1 MIESETKP
9 LHRALARILRPLARL
24 LLRNGVPFGEFS
36 ELVKQA
42 YVEAAFE
49 DFRDSRRKP
58 TDSKAAV
65 LTGLTRKEIKRLRE
79 LTRDESVQTISRR
92 HINRASRVVSGWVR
106 DKDFQ
111 DAHGEPAMLSFDGS
125 NSFTELVKRYSG
137 DMTPR
142 AVMDELLRVGVVEQT
157 DKLIL
162 RKKAYIPTGDD
173 QEMLHIFGEDVG
185 DLISTVDHNLTTTTR
200 PVRPPM
206 YQRTLTYD
214 NIPPEI
220 IDKWRAHA
228 AQKSQ
233 ELLETLDLWLAPY
246 DRDVAQRSG
255 GSVRSSGDKAAVRT
269 GVSVFYF
276 EDPIQTDRDGEGE
289 S

>member
-1 MIESETKP
+1 MTESDTKP

-24 LLRNGVPFGEFS
+24 LLRNGVPFGEFA
-36 ELVKQA
+36 ELVKRA

-79 LTRDESVQTISRR
+79 LTRDESVQAVSRR

-111 DAHGEPAMLSFDGS
+111 DAQGEPAMLSFDGS

-142 AVMDELLRVGVVEQT
+142 AVMDELIRVGVVEQT

-162 RKKAYIPTGDD
+162 RKKAYVPTGDD

-185 DLISTVDHNLTTTTR
+185 DLISTVNHNLTTTQ
-200 PVRPPM
+200 PVRSPM

-214 NIPPEI
+214 NIPPEV
-220 IDKWRAHA
+220 IDQWRAHA
-228 AQKSQ
+228 ARKSQ
-233 ELLETLDLWLAPY
+233 ELLETLDHWLAPY
-246 DRDVAQRSG
+246 DRDVSRRTG
-255 GSVRSSGDKAAVRT
+255 GSSTSALENNAVRT

-276 EDPIQTDRDGEGE
+276 EDPIQADRGEENE